1 MRNPVLTTKQR
12 AGLETVRKSGERL
25 SSLINELLDLSKLEA
40 PDVEAFVAR
49 RTARAEADDT
59 ASAFALDQCSLPP
72 AAKIAALREL
82 AQRGDL
88 KNLLVQTEEL
98 EQCDADYRLFL
109 EQLRALAH
117 SFHVNQIVRLLSDP
131 RIRP

>member
-1 MRNPVLTTKQR
+1 LRDAGLTAKQR
-12 AGLETVRKSGERL
+12 AGLETVRESGEHL

-59 ASAFALDQCSLPP
+59 ASAFALDQCFLPP
-72 AAKIAALREL
+72 TAKIAALREL

-88 KNLLVQTEEL
+88 KNLL
-98 EQCDADYRLFL
+98 
-109 EQLRALAH
+109 LRPRSWSSVTPIIGCSWSNFALWPT
-117 SFHVNQIVRLLSDP
+117 LSMSTKSCGC
-131 RIRP
+131 

>member
-1 MRNPVLTTKQR
+1 MRDAGLTAKQR
-12 AGLETVRKSGERL
+12 AGVETIRESGEHL

-49 RTARAEADDT
+49 RTAQAAGDNAAPAPVLEQW
-59 ASAFALDQCSLPP
+59 FLPP
-72 AAKIAALREL
+72 ATEIAALWDL

-88 KNLLVQTEEL
+88 KNLLAQAERL
-98 EQCDADYRLFL
+98 EQSDADYRPFV
-109 EQLRALAH
+109 EQLRVFAR
-117 SFHVNQIVRLLSDP
+117 SFQVNQIVRLLSDP

>member
-98 EQCDADYRLFL
+98 EQCDADYRPFL
-109 EQLRALAH
+109 EQLR
-117 SFHVNQIVRLLSDP
+117 VRSTKLCGC
-131 RIRP
+131 